1 MADKIYVPKCY
12 ATERPTKFGPLLS
25 IDFNV
30 DELIKFAQQH
40 KTDRG
45 YLKLTV
51 SPKKNPDE
59 RSTHSVFLNDWKP
72 QQGQQRTEPRKSN
85 SAYPNSP
92 IDTSD
97 VPPNDD
103 SSVPF

>member
-1 MADKIYVPKCY
+1 MADKQYVPKCY
-12 ATERPTKFGPLLS
+12 ATERQTKYGPMLS

-30 DELIKFAQQH
+30 EELLKFAQQH

-72 QQGQQRTEPRKSN
+72 QQGQQRPTPAPRKS
-85 SAYPNSP
+85 P
-92 IDTSD
+92 IDDAD
-97 VPPNDD
+97 VPPND
-103 SSVPF
+103 SSEVPF